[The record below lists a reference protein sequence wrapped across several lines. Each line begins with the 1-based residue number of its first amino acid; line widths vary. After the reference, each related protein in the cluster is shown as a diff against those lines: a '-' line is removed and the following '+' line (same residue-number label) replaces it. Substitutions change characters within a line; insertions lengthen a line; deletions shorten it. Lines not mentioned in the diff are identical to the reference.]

1 MQSVIAVFV
10 SILVFVVCWKLV
22 EANTFLGIVIGGAL
36 AAGLGWFLGWLDSRR
51 WK

>member
-1 MQSVIAVFV
+1 L
-10 SILVFVVCWKLV
+10 LVLMFVVCWKLIEV
-22 EANTFLGIVIGGAL
+22 CGPFLGIVICGML